1 VLVVSR
7 CIKELASCKL
17 NRGITGITKNMK
29 TCYRTH
35 GICSAESVLC
45 KIDYCKILKALK
57 DRILTI
63 SYIGAVGIGV
73 PKK

>member
-1 VLVVSR
+1 
-7 CIKELASCKL
+7 
-17 NRGITGITKNMK
+17 MK